1 MEKIVLN
8 KREVTGKKASKLVN
22 QSIIPAV
29 IYNEKTESH
38 NVQLT
43 LKEANWLANNAT
55 STTILD
61 VELNG
66 KMAKAVV
73 KDIDYSPRTG
83 DVRHVALFQIDES
96 KEMIFTIPFTLTGI
110 SPAVKNNLG
119 ILVKALPAL
128 DVKCKLSDLVPEIV
142 IDISYL
148 EHPGQTIAVSDIP
161 LPKGMSLPNEEHAK
175 SAIVTITQLQ
185 KVEEITTTPVE
196 GVEGEETAEA
206 ENGAETTEE
215 NTDSK

>member
-8 KREVTGKKASKLVN
+8 KREVTGKKASKLIEQAIV
-22 QSIIPAV
+22 PAV
-29 IYNEKTESH
+29 IYNEKTESY

-61 VELNG
+61 VELDG

-83 DVRHVALFQIDES
+83 EVRHVAMFQIDEN
-96 KEMIFTIPFTLTGI
+96 KEMIFTIPFTLTGV

-119 ILVKALPAL
+119 ILVKALPSI
-128 DVKCKLSDLVPEIV
+128 DVKCKLADLIPEIV
-142 IDISYL
+142 VDISNL
-148 EHPGQTIAVSDIP
+148 EHPGQTIAVTDIT
-161 LPKGMSLPNEEHAK
+161 LPKGITLPNEDNRN
-175 SAIVTITQLQ
+175 STIVTITQLQ
-185 KVEEITTTPVE
+185 KVEEVVVTDAEATEE
-196 GVEGEETAEA
+196 GATAEEAEAGEET
-206 ENGAETTEE
+206 
-215 NTDSK
+215 TDSK